1 MTENRASEKLAVVFF
16 NIGGPSSPT
25 DIRPFLFRLFMDRN
39 IISVFA
45 PFRYLIAVWISW
57 KRSCRVSRKVYQP
70 LGGKSPLLENTLAQ
84 ASALETILK
93 ETNPKTRVF
102 ISMRYSSPLAE
113 QTIREVIAF
122 QPERTILL
130 PLYPQYSTTTGFSSL
145 QNWKQMEKKAGVDLQ
160 TSSVCCYSVDS
171 GFIAA
176 SADLICHALIEAPK
190 KVRILFSAH
199 GLPEKII
206 RKGDPYQYQCEQTVA
221 AIVKQLN
228 RPFIEWQ
235 LCYQSRIGSL
245 KWIGPSII
253 DALEKAADDGVGVI
267 IYPIAFVSEHV
278 ETLVELDIYC
288 RDRAD
293 RMGISYFAR
302 VPTVGTHPKFIEG
315 LRNIVLSRVAG
326 TKQDRFCPDC
336 FSKCYHGVKND

>member
-1 MTENRASEKLAVVFF
+1 MIKNRTSEKLAVVLF

-25 DIRPFLFRLFMDRN
+25 DIRPFLFKLFMDGN
-39 IISVFA
+39 IINVIA
-45 PFRYLIAVWISW
+45 PLRYLLAVWISW
-57 KRSCRVSRKVYQP
+57 KRSHKASRKAYQP
-70 LGGKSPLLENTLAQ
+70 LDGKSPLLENTFAQ
-84 ASALETILK
+84 ASALEKSLK

-102 ISMRYSSPLAE
+102 VSMRYSYPLAE
-113 QTIREVIAF
+113 QTIREVAAF

-130 PLYPQYSTTTGFSSL
+130 PLYPQYSTTTSFSSL
-145 QNWKQMEKKAGVDLQ
+145 QNWKQMEKKAGVNLR
-160 TSSVCCYSVDS
+160 TFSVCCYPVNP

-176 SADLICHALIEAPK
+176 SADMIYHALIKAPK

-206 RKGDPYQYQCEQTVA
+206 KKGDPYQYQCEQTVA

-228 RPFIEWQ
+228 KPLMEWQ
-235 LCYQSRIGSL
+235 LCYQSRVGNL

-253 DALEKAADDGVGVI
+253 DALEKAANDGVGVI

-302 VPTVGTHPKFIEG
+302 VPTVSTHPEFIEG
-315 LRNIVLSRVAG
+315 LRNIVLSKV
-326 TKQDRFCPDC
+326 TEMKQERFCPDC
-336 FSKCYHGVKND
+336 FSKCHHGVKNG